1 MTRQRRRLLWA
12 ALLFLPILF
21 FALFFVHPLVTIFDV
36 SLRPEGVL
44 DLSGFSRIVTSDY
57 YRDTLAFTILQALV
71 STLLTIVL
79 ALPGAYVVT
88 RYSFPGKQFL
98 LSLSILPVV
107 LPSVVV
113 ASAFSA
119 LLGARGV
126 VNTALMNI
134 LGLSDPPLQ
143 LERTLG
149 LILIVHV
156 FYNYA
161 VALRIIAGYWAN
173 QSWRIEEAAQMLGCR
188 GWRMWWEIRLP
199 LLRPAILAAAVLIFI
214 FSFTSFGTVL
224 ILGGLRFATI
234 EVQIYYQAMN
244 VFNLPLAAALSL
256 VQMGLMFGLMW
267 IYSSLQRR
275 IPREWQSARQVA
287 RLPRTP
293 REKWIV
299 GSTVAFMVLFLLT
312 PLAALVFRSLSVGSS
327 SLSIDYY
334 VMLTQNPR
342 QSINFVPPHYAIG
355 NSLFFG
361 FITMIMATV
370 LGLIL
375 SIAIQRPGQLGRFLD
390 TFVMIP
396 LATSAVT
403 LGFGYLVGL
412 DEPPL
417 ALRSSWVILPI
428 AHTLVAI
435 PFVVRSVLP
444 ALRAIPPSVQDAA
457 IVLGAST
464 VQRWWRIDL
473 PMISRGL
480 AVGAAFGFTASMGEF
495 GASLFLV
502 RPDTP
507 TIPTVIF
514 RLLSQPGASNY
525 GQAMAMSVILML
537 VCGIGFLSVERL
549 RSAGMGEF

>member
-1 MTRQRRRLLWA
+1 MTRRRHRLLWA
-12 ALLFLPILF
+12 VVLLVPMLF
-21 FALFFVHPLVTIFDV
+21 FGLFFVHPLITIFDV
-36 SLRPEGVL
+36 SLRPKGEL
-44 DLSGFSRIVTSDY
+44 DLSGFTKIITSDY
-57 YRDTLAFTILQALV
+57 YRDTLTFTIFQALV
-71 STLLTIVL
+71 STLLTIAL

-113 ASAFSA
+113 AAAFSA
-119 LLGARGV
+119 LLGERGI
-126 VNTALMNI
+126 VNTALMNV
-134 LGLSDPPLQ
+134 LSLTDPPIH
-143 LERTLG
+143 LERSLT

-161 VALRIIAGYWAN
+161 VALRIIAGFWAN
-173 QSWRIEEAAQMLGCR
+173 QSWRIEEAARMLGCE
-188 GWRMWWEIRLP
+188 GWRLWWEIRLP

-224 ILGGLRFATI
+224 ILGGLRFATV

-267 IYSSLQRR
+267 TYSSLQRR
-275 IPREWQSARQVA
+275 IPREWHSAQQVA
-287 RLPRTP
+287 RPPHTP
-293 REKWIV
+293 REKSIV
-299 GSTVAFMVLFLLT
+299 LGTVVFMALFLLT
-312 PLAALVFRSLSVGSS
+312 PLLALVYRSLSIGGG
-327 SLSIDYY
+327 LSFDYY
-334 VMLTQNPR
+334 MMLTQNPR
-342 QSINFVPPHYAIG
+342 QSILFVPPNYAIG
-355 NSLFFG
+355 NSLFFAL
-361 FITMIMATV
+361 ITMIMATI

-375 SIAIQRPGQLGRFLD
+375 SVAIQRPGRFARFLD
-390 TFVMIP
+390 AFVMIP

-403 LGFGYLVGL
+403 LGFGYLVAL

-444 ALRAIPPSVQDAA
+444 ALRSIPPSVQDAA

-464 VQRWWRIDL
+464 AQRWWRIDL

-502 RPDTP
+502 RPDSP

-525 GQAMAMSVILML
+525 GQALAMSVILML

>member
-1 MTRQRRRLLWA
+1 MTLRRRRLLWA
-12 ALLFLPILF
+12 ALLFVPMLF
-21 FALFFVHPLVTIFDV
+21 FGLFFVHPLITIFDV
-36 SLRPEGVL
+36 SLRPDGIL
-44 DLSGFSRIVTSDY
+44 DLSGFTRIVASDY
-57 YRDTLAFTILQALV
+57 YRDTLVFTLFQAFV
-71 STLLTIVL
+71 STLLTVVL

-88 RYSFPGKQFL
+88 RYTFPGKQFL

-113 ASAFSA
+113 AAAFSV

-126 VNTALMNI
+126 VNTALMNVFS
-134 LGLSDPPLQ
+134 LTDPPIQ
-143 LERTLG
+143 LERTLI

-173 QSWRIEEAAQMLGCR
+173 QSWRIEEAARMLGCQ

-224 ILGGLRFATI
+224 ILGGLRFATV

-244 VFNLPLAAALSL
+244 VFNLPLAAALAL
-256 VQMGLMFGLMW
+256 VQMSLMFALMW
-267 IYSSLQRR
+267 VYSSLQRR
-275 IPREWQSARQVA
+275 IPREWQSAQQVA
-287 RLPRTP
+287 RPARTL
-293 REKWIV
+293 REKWLV
-299 GSTVAFMVLFLLT
+299 GATIAFMALFLLT
-312 PLAALVFRSLSVGSS
+312 PLSALVYRSLSIGGQ
-327 SLSIDYY
+327 LSFDYY
-334 VMLTQNPR
+334 TMLTQNPR
-342 QSINFVPPHYAIG
+342 QSILFVPPNYAIG
-355 NSLFFG
+355 NSLFFA
-361 FITMIMATV
+361 FITMIIATF

-375 SIAIQRPGQLGRFLD
+375 SVAIQQPGRFARFLD
-390 TFVMIP
+390 AFVMIP

-417 ALRSSWVILPI
+417 ALRGSWVILPI

-435 PFVVRSVLP
+435 PFVVRSILP
-444 ALRAIPPSVQDAA
+444 ALRSIPPSVQDAA
-457 IVLGAST
+457 VVLGASAA
-464 VQRWWRIDL
+464 QRWWRIDL

-525 GQAMAMSVILML
+525 GQALAMSVILMV